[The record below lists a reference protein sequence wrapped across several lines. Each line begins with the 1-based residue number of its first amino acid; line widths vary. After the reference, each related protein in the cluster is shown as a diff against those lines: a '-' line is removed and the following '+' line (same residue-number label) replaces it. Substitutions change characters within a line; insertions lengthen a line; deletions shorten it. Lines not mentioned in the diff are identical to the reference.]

1 MSKKR
6 FRNSRNYFLVGLI
19 LIIAGYFIIKY
30 FENQREQEHID
41 TLSEYLIENKLV
53 DSTRLKEPFGVLVS
67 ANANDTIINNQ
78 RFDDYVSLPLALLQ
92 SQQYS
97 TPLFP
102 EKSCVLYKGAE
113 YEVFDFLDVNLIESK
128 HIAKLYSIRK
138 GILSKPFWVRE
149 DKLAKCVVD

>member
-67 ANANDTIINNQ
+67 ANANDTIIKDLMIMFHCLWLFYKASNTVLLFFLKSLAFYTKAQ
-78 RFDDYVSLPLALLQ
+78 SMRF
-92 SQQYS
+92 
-97 TPLFP
+97 
-102 EKSCVLYKGAE
+102 
-113 YEVFDFLDVNLIESK
+113 
-128 HIAKLYSIRK
+128 SI
-138 GILSKPFWVRE
+138 FWMSI
-149 DKLAKCVVD
+149 